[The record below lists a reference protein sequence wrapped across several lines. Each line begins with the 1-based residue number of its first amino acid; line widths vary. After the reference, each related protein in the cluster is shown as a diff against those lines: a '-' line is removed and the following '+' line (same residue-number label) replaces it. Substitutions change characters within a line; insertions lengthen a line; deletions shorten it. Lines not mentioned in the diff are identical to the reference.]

1 MDGRMDFL
9 RNLVDPSGV
18 GLEIGPSYH
27 PVFPKKIF
35 SNVKS
40 LDLLSKEKLKA
51 KYACDEKVNL
61 DNIEDVDF
69 IWQGEAYVDLVGE
82 DRFDWIFAS
91 HVIEHVPDFI
101 SFINDISK
109 ILKENGSLVLVVP
122 DRRYTFDTYRPQSG
136 LSSIIDAHSL
146 RRTEPS
152 LGMKVEN
159 NFFCCTLNDDTSKV
173 KKFLR
178 PRKPHANIKNTLDYI
193 NGFEGDMDVHAW
205 GFTPNHFRLL
215 IESLFQGNFIE
226 LREKYFYDTV
236 NDEFYIVLSKN
247 AAGPGSMD
255 MLFQKSLAEAG
266 SDWQYKKRILT
277 WLRVSIAAFD
287 RRFFGG
293 SLRWTFRKILQVI
306 PPTQLGKR

>member
-1 MDGRMDFL
+1 MDDRMDCL
-9 RNLVDPSGV
+9 RKLVDPAGA

-35 SNVKS
+35 GNVKS
-40 LDLLSKEKLKA
+40 LDLLSKEKLRA
-51 KYACDEKVNL
+51 KYACDDKVNL

-82 DRFDWIFAS
+82 ERFDWVFAS

-101 SFINDISK
+101 SFFNDISK

-122 DRRYTFDTYRPQSG
+122 DRRYTFDTYRPQSS
-136 LSSIIDAHSL
+136 LSSIIDAHFL
-146 RRTEPS
+146 RRAEPS

-159 NFFCCTLNDDTSKV
+159 NFFCCTSNEDASRV

-178 PRKPHANIKNTLDYI
+178 PRKPQGNIKNTLDYI
-193 NGFEGDMDVHAW
+193 NGFEGYMDVHAW
-205 GFTPNHFRLL
+205 VFTPSHFRLL
-215 IESLFQGNFIE
+215 IESLFQANFIE
-226 LREKYFYDTV
+226 LREKYFYGTV

-255 MLFQKSLAEAG
+255 VLFQKSLAEAG
-266 SDWQYKKRILT
+266 SDWQYKERIIT

-293 SLRWTFRKILQVI
+293 SLRWTFRKILQLI
-306 PPTQLGKR
+306 PRTLFGKK